1 MDYGSGGE
9 QEFVG
14 EEEGTLV
21 VKVEGERVVGG
32 DEGVNTQGEQFTSN
46 GELRKNKLLE
56 RLGLMAIFEGMLS

>member
-21 VKVEGERVVGG
+21 VKVKGKRVVGG
-32 DEGVNTQGEQFTSN
+32 YKGVNAQGEQFASN
-46 GELRKNKLLE
+46 GELRKDKLLE
-56 RLGLMAIFEGMLS
+56 DLGLMIILEGILS